1 MVYIAIIILT
11 YLAKKLA
18 ASHLDA
24 DEICQNEESFQ
35 KWFRKFTT
43 EYPEMLQFF
52 PAELEPNYD
61 ASTDRDMENND
72 DATMDDIMNQ
82 TASDLTNSLT
92 DASQ

>member
-1 MVYIAIIILT
+1 MV
-11 YLAKKLA
+11 
-18 ASHLDA
+18 
-24 DEICQNEESFQ
+24 
-35 KWFRKFTT
+35 
-43 EYPEMLQFF
+43 QFF

-82 TASDLTNSLT
+82 TVSDLTNSLT